1 MTSFSN
7 ATQSAFNTLGLGLTG
22 GGTLPLSPWW
32 PGIFFRRAQY
42 WHRVDVP
49 NGAQVLT
56 FFNAQRQDFVT
67 NLPSP
72 GTIPGDTGMWV
83 SSLRFQLTRGWNVAG
98 TSGAAGQQYAT
109 TADPWSALNE
119 AQQVLQQAQV
129 ELSIG
134 PRQFEPIHG
143 LDTLPAGAGI
153 NVDGIAGSIAATHM
167 ASNFSNGVPFAANAF
182 AFTPPHPIYPNDNIV
197 LRVRWPAG
205 LTISA
210 NRNFVLKA
218 ILDGHIAGR
227 A

>member
-1 MTSFSN
+1 MTSFST
-7 ATQSAFNTLGLGLTG
+7 ATQQAFNQLGLGVTG
-22 GGTLPLSPWW
+22 NGTLPMAPWW
-32 PGIFFRRAQY
+32 NGIFFRRAQY

-72 GTIPGDTGMWV
+72 GTIAGDTGMWV
-83 SSLRFQLTRGWNVAG
+83 GSLRFQLTRGWSVAG
-98 TSGAAGQQYAT
+98 ASGAAGQAYAT
-109 TADPWSALNE
+109 TADPWSAINE
-119 AQQVLQQAQV
+119 AQQIMQQAQI

-143 LDTLPAGAGI
+143 LDTLPNGAGMS
-153 NVDGIAGSIAATHM
+153 VDAAAGVIAATHM
-167 ASNFSNGVPFAANAF
+167 VTNFNNGMPFAANAY
-182 AFTPPHPIYPNDNIV
+182 AFTPPHPIYPNDTIV
-197 LRVRWPAG
+197 LRVRWPVG
-205 LTISA
+205 ITVSA

-227 A
+227 S

>member
-1 MTSFSN
+1 MTSFSS
-7 ATQSAFNTLGLGLTG
+7 ATQNAFNTLGLGLTG
-22 GGTLPLSPWW
+22 GGTLPLAPWW
-32 PGIFFRRAQY
+32 QGIFFRRAQY

-72 GTIPGDTGMWV
+72 GTIPGDTAMWV

-98 TSGAAGQQYAT
+98 VSGAAGQAYGT
-109 TADPWSALNE
+109 TVDTWSAINE
-119 AQQVLQQAQV
+119 GIQIIQQAQV

-143 LDTLPAGAGI
+143 LDTLPNGGGVNLDMA
-153 NVDGIAGSIAATHM
+153 AGSIAATQM
-167 ASNFSNGVPFAANAF
+167 VSNFNNGAPFAVNAY

-205 LTISA
+205 LTVSA